1 MMITKTAQTSLLDF
15 LMDVMPDMQNF
26 TLVLNP
32 GAKKDPN
39 AEALYNIWSD
49 IENKVADRKF
59 LRPTTL
65 SSKEVENL
73 ESAGLVQASGKYLRV
88 TSKGVK
94 AIRQMILNSEKSAFE
109 KSASSSGMTKV
120 AQVQEQAPAGNWYM
134 QQRAIDQQRA
144 ETHAAE
150 QMSEQPESL
159 EDESNCDVCN

>member
-1 MMITKTAQTSLLDF
+1 MITKTAQTSLLDF

-32 GAKKDPN
+32 NAKKDPN
-39 AEALYNIWSD
+39 AQALYNIWSN

-65 SSKEVENL
+65 SSKEVEKL
-73 ESAGLVQASGKYLRV
+73 ESAGLVQSSGKYLRV

-94 AIRQMILNSEKSAFE
+94 TIRQMILNNEQSAFE
-109 KSASSSGMTKV
+109 KSASSSGLVKA
-120 AQVQEQAPAGNWYM
+120 AQVQNQNSSGNWYM
-134 QQRAIDQQRA
+134 KQRAADQQKA

-150 QMSEQPESL
+150 HSL
-159 EDESNCDVCN
+159 DAAEDEDEQECDVCH